1 MSDEPAEDSPPQ
13 KPRVEEEP
21 AAESPR
27 PCAPRE
33 DSVPPRAPRKP
44 RVKKESTTED
54 SPAPRKP
61 RVKKEPVESAPPADP
76 MFFAGVHDTMKKMV
90 QAERSHR
97 LSNLKFV

>member
-1 MSDEPAEDSPPQ
+1 MSELEPAE
-13 KPRVEEEP
+13 EP
-21 AAESPR
+21 ESPR

-33 DSVPPRAPRKP
+33 DSAPPRKPRKP
-44 RVKKESTTED
+44 RVKKEPTTEE

-61 RVKKEPVESAPPADP
+61 RVKKEPVESATPADP
-76 MFFAGVHDTMKKMV
+76 MLFAGLNDTMKKMV

>member
-21 AAESPR
+21 AEESPR

-33 DSVPPRAPRKP
+33 DSAPPRAPRKP
-44 RVKKESTTED
+44 RVKKEPAEK

-61 RVKKEPVESAPPADP
+61 RVKKEPVESATPTDP
-76 MFFAGVHDTMKKMV
+76 MLFAGLNDTMKKMV